1 MSASTTISMR
11 NEGLCQLESNENQR
25 ISVACPQ
32 ARGATSL
39 VELRYLRAGSGQ
51 SLGRLLLWEKL
62 WRVRLA
68 PERGL
73 GGCLRPARSIKR
85 AFALEEVFADWGED
99 IDQGTCFQASAALH
113 HVWILVQAIA
123 RTDFVMVIYDGE
135 EEAP

>member
-1 MSASTTISMR
+1 M
-11 NEGLCQLESNENQR
+11 
-25 ISVACPQ
+25 ACPQ

-99 IDQGTCFQASAALH
+99 IDQGARFQAGAAMH
-113 HVWILVQAIA
+113 HVWVLVQAIA
-123 RTDFVMVIYDGE
+123 RADFVLLVTNGE
-135 EEAP
+135 EKTP